1 MGDVMTVTGPIPGED
16 LGFTLPHE
24 HVFLN
29 MMREHRATG
38 LLHDPELLARE
49 LGVFQA
55 HGGRTLV
62 ECTNMG
68 LGRDPIGLRAIAER
82 SSLNIVMGSGLYRDP
97 YLDREWVDERSA
109 DEIAE
114 IIVRDLVD
122 GVDGTSV
129 RAGIIG
135 EIGADKWYV
144 SALEER
150 SFRAAARAH
159 LTTGVT
165 ITTHAA
171 RWPVGRAQLAILM
184 NEGVDPANVIVGH
197 TDTVPIIEYHE
208 ELAALGA
215 WVQYDSI
222 RGQSDYDT
230 EIRIGYILHMIRR
243 GHADRLLISQDVCNR
258 SHLQVGGGTGYAYI
272 ITTFLDLLREHGVS
286 DEEIHLITVV
296 NPGRALAGES

>member
-1 MGDVMTVTGPIPGED
+1 MGHVMTVNGPIPVED

-24 HVFLN
+24 HVLLN

-49 LGVFQA
+49 LGEFHA

-68 LGRDPIGLRAIAER
+68 LGRDPNGLRAIAER

-97 YLDREWVDERSA
+97 YLDREWVDERSV

-114 IIVRDLVD
+114 IIVRDLVE

-171 RWPVGRAQLAILM
+171 RWPVGRAQLGILM
-184 NEGVDPANVIVGH
+184 SEGVDPANVIVGH
-197 TDTVPIIEYHE
+197 TDTVPMIEYHE
-208 ELAALGA
+208 ELADLGA

-258 SHLQVGGGTGYAYI
+258 SHLRVGGGTGYAYI
-272 ITTFLDLLREHGVS
+272 IASFLDLLRENGVS

-296 NPGRALAGES
+296 NPRRALAGES